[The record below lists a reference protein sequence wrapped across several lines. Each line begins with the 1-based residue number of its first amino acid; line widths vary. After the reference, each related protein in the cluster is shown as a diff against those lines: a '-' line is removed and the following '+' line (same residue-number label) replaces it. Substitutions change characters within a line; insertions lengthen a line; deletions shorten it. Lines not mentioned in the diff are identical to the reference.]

1 MFTIVK
7 FGPAKVKGRA
17 MSPEEIAAR
26 MDGRLVSGA
35 DGRLEAF
42 LPSPMVQ
49 NHAAF
54 IERLDDGTLVCLW
67 FGGTLE
73 GKSDISIYGTT
84 LAIGAESWSPSVRLS
99 YDPDRSE
106 QNPVLWRNGAGQ
118 WQLFHTAQPSGN
130 QDECLL
136 RARNISIAGGTLT
149 GEEPRTIDLP
159 LGSFIRGR
167 FVRRKDGAWMMPVF
181 RCISRPG
188 QRWNGS
194 HDTAAV
200 AVSTDE
206 GQTWTMSEVP
216 GSIGSVHMT
225 IVPLDGDHMVAFY
238 RRRQS
243 DFVHRSESLD
253 GGNTWSAPAPTD
265 VPNNNSSINV
275 IRLADGR
282 LAMLCNPTSAATSS
296 DRRVSLYDEIEEGD
310 DRPDASGGCAPI
322 WGVPRAP
329 MTLCVSTDGGKTWP
343 LRRIVD
349 DSPGTCLSNNSVDGR
364 NKELSYPYLLEGE
377 DGALH
382 VAYTYFRRAIKYVRL
397 PAGWI
402 DGENS

>member
-1 MFTIVK
+1 
-7 FGPAKVKGRA
+7 

-26 MDGRLVSGA
+26 MDGMLRHQS
-35 DGRLEAF
+35 DGRAEAL
-42 LPSPMVQ
+42 LPSPMAQ

-54 IERLDDGTLVCLW
+54 IERLEGDALACLW

-73 GKSDISIYGTT
+73 GKSDISIYGSV
-84 LAIGAESWSPSVRLS
+84 LVPGANGWTASTRLS
-99 YDPDRSE
+99 DDPDRSE
-106 QNPVLWRNGAGQ
+106 QNPVLWRNGAGN

-130 QDECLL
+130 QDECVI
-136 RARNISIAGGTLT
+136 RARPITFDGSLRGGA
-149 GEEPRTIDLP
+149 PREIGLP
-159 LGSFIRGR
+159 KGSFIRGR
-167 FVRRKDGAWMMPVF
+167 FVRRQDGAWMMPVF

-200 AVSTDE
+200 ALSQDD
-206 GQTWTMSEVP
+206 GQTWDLNEVP

-243 DFVHRSESLD
+243 DFVHRSESAD
-253 GGNTWSAPAPTD
+253 GGFTWTSPVPTD

-275 IRLADGR
+275 IRLGDGR
-282 LAMLCNPTSAATSS
+282 LAMVCNPVSAATST

-310 DRPDASGGCAPI
+310 DRPDATGGCAPI

-329 MTLCVSTDGGKTWP
+329 LTLCVSSDGGKTWP
-343 LRRIVD
+343 LRSIVD
-349 DSPGTCLSNNSVDGR
+349 HSSGSCLSNNSVDGR
-364 NKELSYPYLLEGE
+364 NKELSYPYLLEGQ
-377 DGALH
+377 DGTLH
-382 VAYTYFRRAIKYVRL
+382 VAYTYFRRAIKYVQL

-402 DGENS
+402 DRGQE

>member
-1 MFTIVK
+1 
-7 FGPAKVKGRA
+7 
-17 MSPEEIAAR
+17 MSPEEIAGR
-26 MDGRLVSGA
+26 MDGVLARGD
-35 DGRLEAF
+35 DGRLEAY
-42 LPSPMVQ
+42 LPSPMIQ

-54 IERLDDGTLVCLW
+54 IECMDDGTLACLW
-67 FGGTLE
+67 FGGSLE
-73 GKSDISIYGTT
+73 GKSDISIHASV
-84 LAIGAESWSPSVRLS
+84 LVPGAARWGEAVQLS
-99 YDPDRSE
+99 NDPDRSE
-106 QNPVLWRNGAGQ
+106 QNPVLWRNGHGD

-136 RARNISIAGGTLT
+136 RARLVRLDGTLS
-149 GEEPRTIDLP
+149 GGQSRDIDLP

-167 FVRRKDGAWMMPVF
+167 FVRRADGAWMMPIF

-200 AVSTDE
+200 GVSHDE
-206 GQTWTMSEVP
+206 GQTWTMHEVP

-253 GGNTWSAPAPTD
+253 GGMTWSAPEPTD

-275 IRLADGR
+275 IRLRDGR
-282 LAMLCNPTSAATSS
+282 LAMLCNPMSAATSA

-310 DRPDASGGCAPI
+310 DRPDASGGCSPI

-329 MTLCVSTDGGKTWP
+329 MTLCISSDGGKTWP

-349 DSPGTCLSNNSVDGR
+349 DSPGTCLSNNSIDGR

-377 DGALH
+377 AGELH
-382 VAYTYFRRAIKYVRL
+382 LAYTYFRRAIKYVRL

>member
-1 MFTIVK
+1 
-7 FGPAKVKGRA
+7 
-17 MSPEEIAAR
+17 MSPDQIAER
-26 MDGRLVSGA
+26 MDGVLTEGG

-54 IERLDDGTLVCLW
+54 IERMDGGALACLW
-67 FGGTLE
+67 FGGSLE
-73 GKSDISIYGTT
+73 GKADISIHASV
-84 LAIGAESWSPSVRLS
+84 LAPGASSWGEAIQLS
-99 YDPDRSE
+99 NDPDRSE
-106 QNPVLWRNGAGQ
+106 QNPVLWRNGRGE

-136 RARNISIAGGTLT
+136 RARPISLDGTLK
-149 GEEPRTIDLP
+149 GGQPRDIDLP

-167 FVRRKDGAWMMPVF
+167 FVRRADGAWMMPIF

-200 AVSTDE
+200 GVSHDE
-206 GQTWTMSEVP
+206 GQSWSMHEVP

-243 DFVHRSESLD
+243 DFVHRSESRD
-253 GGNTWSAPAPTD
+253 GGMTWSAPAPTD

-275 IRLADGR
+275 IRLRDGR
-282 LAMLCNPTSAATSS
+282 LAMLCNPTSAATSA

-310 DRPDASGGCAPI
+310 DRPDASGGCSPI

-329 MTLCVSTDGGKTWP
+329 MTLCISSDGGKTWP
-343 LRRIVD
+343 IRRIVD
-349 DSPGTCLSNNSVDGR
+349 DSPGTCLSNNSIDGR

-377 DGALH
+377 GGELH
-382 VAYTYFRRAIKYVRL
+382 LAYTYFRRAIKYVRL

-402 DGENS
+402 DGEHS

>member
-1 MFTIVK
+1 
-7 FGPAKVKGRA
+7 
-17 MSPEEIAAR
+17 MSPDEIAAR
-26 MDGRLVSGA
+26 MDGQLVQGVE
-35 DGRLEAF
+35 GRSEAF

-54 IERLDDGTLVCLW
+54 IERLDDGTLACLW
-67 FGGTLE
+67 FGGSLE
-73 GKSDISIYGTT
+73 GKSDISIHAST
-84 LAIGAESWSPSVRLS
+84 LAPGATRWSEAVQLS
-99 YDPDRSE
+99 DDPDRSE
-106 QNPVLWRNGAGQ
+106 QNPVLWRNGRGE

-136 RARNISIAGGTLT
+136 RARPVSLENGALSGGR
-149 GEEPRTIDLP
+149 PREIDLP

-167 FVRRKDGAWMMPVF
+167 FIRRADGAWMMPVF

-200 AVSTDE
+200 AVSHDE
-206 GQTWTMSEVP
+206 GATWTMSEVP

-225 IVPLDGDHMVAFY
+225 IVPTDGDHMVAFY

-243 DFVHRSESLD
+243 DFVHRSESRD
-253 GGNTWSAPAPTD
+253 GGVTWSEPAPTD

-282 LAMLCNPTSAATSS
+282 LAMLCNPTSSATSA
-296 DRRVSLYDEIEEGD
+296 DRRTSLYDEIEEGD

-329 MTLCVSTDGGKTWP
+329 MTLCISTDGGLTWP
-343 LRRIVD
+343 LRRVVD

-377 DGALH
+377 GGELH
-382 VAYTYFRRAIKYVRL
+382 LAYTYFRRAIKYVRL

-402 DGENS
+402 DGDKA

>member
-1 MFTIVK
+1 MT
-7 FGPAKVKGRA
+7 
-17 MSPEEIAAR
+17 PEDIAAR
-26 MDGRLVSGA
+26 MNGQLATVA
-35 DGRLEAF
+35 DGRIEAF

-54 IERLDDGTLVCLW
+54 LEHLDDGSIACLW

-73 GKSDISIYGTT
+73 GKSDISIFAST
-84 LAIGAESWSPSVRLS
+84 LAAGAERWSADMRLS
-99 YDPDRSE
+99 HDPDRSE
-106 QNPVLWRNGAGQ
+106 QNPVLWRNGDGVL
-118 WQLFHTAQPSGN
+118 QLFHTAQPSGN

-136 RARNISIAGGTLT
+136 RARVITVEKGGLS
-149 GEEPRTIDLP
+149 GDAPRDIGLP

-167 FVRRKDGAWMMPVF
+167 FVRRNDGAWMMPVF

-206 GQTWTMSEVP
+206 GETWSLTEVP

-243 DFVHRSESLD
+243 DFVARSESLD
-253 GGNTWSAPAPTD
+253 GGHTWSAPAMTD

-275 IRLADGR
+275 IRLSDGR
-282 LAMLCNPTSAATSS
+282 LAMVCNPVSAATSS

-310 DRPDASGGCAPI
+310 DRPDASGGCEPI

-329 MTLCVSTDGGKTWP
+329 LTLCVSTDGGLTWP
-343 LRRIVD
+343 IRRIVD

-364 NKELSYPYLLEGE
+364 NKELSYPYLLEGK

>member
-1 MFTIVK
+1 
-7 FGPAKVKGRA
+7 
-17 MSPEEIAAR
+17 MSPDEIASR
-26 MDGRLVSGA
+26 MDGHLTPGN
-35 DGRLEAF
+35 DGRVEAF

-54 IERLDDGTLVCLW
+54 IERLDDGTLACLW
-67 FGGTLE
+67 FGGSLE
-73 GKSDISIYGTT
+73 GKSDISIHGAT
-84 LAIGAESWSPSVRLS
+84 LSQGAARWSASTQLS
-99 YDPDRSE
+99 NDTDRSE
-106 QNPVLWRNGAGQ
+106 QNPVLWRNGAGD
-118 WQLFHTAQPSGN
+118 WQLLHTAQPSGN

-136 RARNISIAGGTLT
+136 RARPITFDGTLE
-149 GEEPRTIDLP
+149 GGAPRDIDLP

-167 FVRRKDGAWMMPVF
+167 FVRRADGAWMMPIF

-194 HDTAAV
+194 HDTAAIG
-200 AVSTDE
+200 VSHDD

-243 DFVHRSESLD
+243 DFVHRSESHD
-253 GGNTWSAPAPTD
+253 GGLTWSAPGPTD

-275 IRLADGR
+275 IRLQDGR
-282 LAMLCNPTSAATSS
+282 LAMLCNPISAALSS

-310 DRPDASGGCAPI
+310 DRPDATGGCAPT

-329 MTLCVSTDGGKTWP
+329 MTLCISTDGGLTWP
-343 LRRIVD
+343 LRRVVD
-349 DSPGTCLSNNSVDGR
+349 DSPGTCLSNNSIDGR

-377 DGALH
+377 GGELH
-382 VAYTYFRRAIKYVRL
+382 LAYTYFRRAIKYVRL

-402 DGENS
+402 DGDNS

>member
-1 MFTIVK
+1 
-7 FGPAKVKGRA
+7 
-17 MSPEEIAAR
+17 MSPEEIAGR
-26 MDGRLVSGA
+26 MNGQLTRAG

-49 NHAAF
+49 NHAAY
-54 IERLDDGTLVCLW
+54 IERLDDGTLACLW

-73 GKSDISIYGTT
+73 GKSDISIYAAT
-84 LAIGAESWSPSVRLS
+84 LAPGADGWSAAVQLS
-99 YDPDRSE
+99 NDPDRSE
-106 QNPVLWRNGAGQ
+106 QNPVLWRNGQGQ

-136 RARNISIAGGTLT
+136 RARIIGFDGTLK
-149 GEEPRTIDLP
+149 GGEPRVIDLP

-167 FVRRKDGAWMMPVF
+167 FVRRQDGAWMMPIF

-200 AVSTDE
+200 AVSHDE

-225 IVPLDGDHMVAFY
+225 IVPLDGEHLVAFY

-243 DFVHRSESLD
+243 DFVHRSESRD
-253 GGNTWSAPAPTD
+253 GGVSWSAPEPTD

-275 IRLADGR
+275 VRLGDGR
-282 LAMLCNPTSAATSS
+282 LAMVCNPTSAATST

-310 DRPDASGGCAPI
+310 DRPDATGGCAPI

-329 MTLCVSTDGGKTWP
+329 LTLCISTDGGLTWP
-343 LRRIVD
+343 LRRVVD
-349 DSPGTCLSNNSVDGR
+349 DSPGTCLSNNSIDGR

-377 DGALH
+377 GGELH

-397 PAGWI
+397 PAGWV
-402 DGENS
+402 DGVEA

>member
-1 MFTIVK
+1 MT
-7 FGPAKVKGRA
+7 PD
-17 MSPEEIAAR
+17 EIAAR
-26 MDGRLVSGA
+26 MTGQIVPN
-35 DGRLEAF
+35 EAGLMEAY

-54 IERLDDGTLVCLW
+54 IEQLDDGTLACLW

-73 GKSDISIYGTT
+73 GKSDISIYGST
-84 LAIGAESWSPSVRLS
+84 LPVGADSWSAPVRLS
-99 YDPDRSE
+99 DDPERSE
-106 QNPVLWRNGAGQ
+106 QNPVLTRNAQGR
-118 WQLFHTAQPSGN
+118 WHLVHTAQPAGN

-136 RARNISIAGGTLT
+136 REREISFENGALRSS
-149 GEEPRTIDLP
+149 EPRLIDLP
-159 LGSFIRGR
+159 LGTFVRGR
-167 FVRRKDGAWMMPVF
+167 FVRRTDGAWMMPVF

-194 HDTAAV
+194 HDTAGV
-200 AVSTDE
+200 AVSHDD
-206 GQTWTMSEVP
+206 GKTWSLSEVP

-225 IVPLDGDHMVAFY
+225 IVPLDGEHMVAFY

-253 GGNTWSAPAPTD
+253 GGITWSAPEATD

-275 IRLADGR
+275 VRLADGR
-282 LAMLCNPTSAATSS
+282 LAMVCNPASAATSS

-310 DRPDASGGCAPI
+310 DRPDATGGCSPI

-329 MTLCVSTDGGKTWP
+329 LTLGVSTDGGRTFP
-343 LRRIVD
+343 LRRIID
-349 DSPGTCLSNNSVDGR
+349 NSPGTCLANNSLDGR
-364 NKELSYPYLLEGE
+364 NKELSYPYLLEGP
-377 DGALH
+377 DGAIH

-397 PAGWI
+397 PKGWI
-402 DGENS
+402 DGENN

>member
-1 MFTIVK
+1 
-7 FGPAKVKGRA
+7 
-17 MSPEEIAAR
+17 MSPEEIAER
-26 MDGRLVSGA
+26 MNGKLKPGS
-35 DGRLEAF
+35 DGRLEAL

-54 IERLDDGTLVCLW
+54 IERLDDGSLACLW
-67 FGGTLE
+67 FGGSLE
-73 GKSDISIYGTT
+73 GKSDISIYASA
-84 LAIGAESWSPSVRLS
+84 LAPGSQSWSSASQLS
-99 YDPDRSE
+99 NDPERSE
-106 QNPVLWRNGAGQ
+106 QNPVLWKNGHGA
-118 WQLFHTAQPSGN
+118 WQLLHTAQPAGN

-136 RARNISIAGGTLT
+136 RARPISFADGVLAGA
-149 GEEPRTIDLP
+149 EPRIIDLP
-159 LGSFIRGR
+159 LGCFIRGR
-167 FVRRKDGAWMMPVF
+167 FVRRKDGAWMMPIF
-181 RCISRPG
+181 RCASRPG

-200 AVSTDE
+200 GISHDE
-206 GQTWTMSEVP
+206 GATWSLHDVP

-253 GGNTWSAPAPTD
+253 GGMTWSAPAPTD

-275 IRLADGR
+275 VRLSDGR
-282 LAMLCNPTSAATSS
+282 LAMVCNPTSAATS
-296 DRRVSLYDEIEEGD
+296 DARRVSLYDEIEAGD
-310 DRPDASGGCAPI
+310 DRPDATGGCNPI

-329 MTLCVSTDGGKTWP
+329 LTLAISDDTGRSWP
-343 LRRIVD
+343 LRRIID
-349 DSPGTCLSNNSVDGR
+349 DSTGACLSNNSEDGR
-364 NKELSYPYLLEGE
+364 NQELSYPYMLEGE
-377 DGALH
+377 NGELH

-402 DGENS
+402 DGDQS

>member
-1 MFTIVK
+1 MTPQEIEAHMTGQVTAM
-7 FGPAKVKGRA
+7 GAGRF
-17 MSPEEIAAR
+17 
-26 MDGRLVSGA
+26 
-35 DGRLEAF
+35 EAY

-54 IERLDDGTLVCLW
+54 IELLENGTLACLW

-73 GKSDISIYGTT
+73 GKSDISIYAST
-84 LAIGAESWSPSVRLS
+84 LAPGAERWSPAIQLS
-99 YDPDRSE
+99 NDPDRSE
-106 QNPVLWRNGAGQ
+106 QNPVLTKTGQ
-118 WQLFHTAQPSGN
+118 GTWQLFHTAQPSGN

-136 RARNISIAGGTLT
+136 RARDIGFDGETLSGGA
-149 GEEPRTIDLP
+149 PRLVDLP
-159 LGSFIRGR
+159 LGTFVRGR
-167 FVRRKDGAWMMPVF
+167 FVRRTDGAWMMPVF
-181 RCISRPG
+181 RCIPRPG

-194 HDTAAV
+194 HDTAGV
-200 AVSTDE
+200 AVSHDD
-206 GQTWTMSEVP
+206 GATWSLSDVP

-225 IVPLDGDHMVAFY
+225 IVPLDGEHMVAFY

-253 GGNTWSAPAPTD
+253 GGVTWSAPQPTD

-282 LAMLCNPTSAATSS
+282 LAMLCNPASAATSA

-329 MTLCVSTDGGKTWP
+329 LSLCISSDGGLNWP
-343 LRRIVD
+343 LRRVVD
-349 DSPGTCLSNNSVDGR
+349 DSSGKCLSNNSIDGR
-364 NKELSYPYLLEGE
+364 NQELSYPYLLEGP

-382 VAYTYFRRAIKYVRL
+382 VAYTYFRRAIKYVHL
-397 PAGWI
+397 PRGWI
-402 DGENS
+402 DGEPS

>member
-1 MFTIVK
+1 MT
-7 FGPAKVKGRA
+7 PQ
-17 MSPEEIAAR
+17 EIAAR
-26 MDGRLVSGA
+26 MDGQLVAGA

-42 LPSPMVQ
+42 LPSPVVQ

-54 IERLDDGTLVCLW
+54 LERLDDGSVACLW

-73 GKSDISIYGTT
+73 GKSDISIYAST
-84 LAIGAESWSPSVRLS
+84 LAPGAKVWSTHTRLS
-99 YDPDRSE
+99 DDPNRSE
-106 QNPVLWRNGAGQ
+106 QNPVLWRNGVGV
-118 WQLFHTAQPSGN
+118 WQLIHTAQPAGN

-136 RARNISIAGGTLT
+136 RARVISADHGALT
-149 GEEPRTIDLP
+149 GKEPREIDLP
-159 LGSFIRGR
+159 LGSFVRGR
-167 FVRRKDGAWMMPVF
+167 LVRRDDGAWMMPLF

-225 IVPLDGDHMVAFY
+225 IVPLEGARLAAFY

-253 GGNTWSAPAPTD
+253 GGRTWSTPAPTD

-275 IRLADGR
+275 IRLGDGR
-282 LAMLCNPTSAATSS
+282 LAMVCNPTSAATSN
-296 DRRVSLYDEIEEGD
+296 DRRSSLYDEIEKGD
-310 DRPDASGGCAPI
+310 DRPDATGGCSPI

-329 MTLCVSTDGGKTWP
+329 LTLCLSVDRGKTWP
-343 LRRIVD
+343 IRRVVD
-349 DSPGTCLSNNSVDGR
+349 DSPGTCLSNNSLDGR

-377 DGALH
+377 DGTLH

-402 DGENS
+402 DGEQS

>member
-1 MFTIVK
+1 MT
-7 FGPAKVKGRA
+7 PD
-17 MSPEEIAAR
+17 EIAAR
-26 MDGRLVSGA
+26 MDGRLVDGP
-35 DGRLEAF
+35 DGRREA
-42 LPSPMVQ
+42 LLASPMVQ
-49 NHAAF
+49 NHTAF
-54 IERLDDGTLVCLW
+54 IELLDDGGLACLW

-73 GKSDISIYGTT
+73 GKSDISIHG
-84 LAIGAESWSPSVRLS
+84 SVLPAGGGQWGSTVQLS
-99 YDPDRSE
+99 HDTERSE
-106 QNPVLWRNGAGQ
+106 QNPVLVRDSVGR
-118 WQLFHTAQPSGN
+118 LHLVHTAQPAGN

-136 RARNISIAGGTLT
+136 RMRPISFDGNVLSGGQ
-149 GEEPRTIDLP
+149 PRDLGLP
-159 LGSFIRGR
+159 LGTFVRAR
-167 FVRRKDGAWMMPVF
+167 FVRRKDSAWMMPVF
-181 RCISRPG
+181 RCIPRPG

-194 HDTAAV
+194 HDLAGV
-200 AVSTDE
+200 AVSTDD
-206 GQTWTMSEVP
+206 GLSWAMTDVP

-253 GGNTWSAPAPTD
+253 GGFTWSAPQPTD

-275 IRLADGR
+275 VRLADGR
-282 LAMLCNPTSAATSS
+282 LAMVCNPVSAATSP
-296 DRRVSLYDEIEEGD
+296 DRRVSLYDEIEAGD
-310 DRPDASGGCAPI
+310 DRPDASGGCSPI

-329 MTLCVSTDGGKTWP
+329 LTLCVSTDGGKNWP

-349 DSPGTCLSNNSVDGR
+349 DSPGTCLTNNSVDGK
-364 NKELSYPYLLEGE
+364 NKELSYPYLLEGR

-402 DGENS
+402 DGANS

>member
-1 MFTIVK
+1 
-7 FGPAKVKGRA
+7 
-17 MSPEEIAAR
+17 MSPDEIAAR
-26 MDGRLVSGA
+26 MDGRLTAGD

-54 IERLDDGTLVCLW
+54 IETLDDGTLACLW

-73 GKSDISIYGTT
+73 GKSDISIFGAT
-84 LAIGAESWSPSVRLS
+84 LAPGADCWSDFTQLS
-99 YDPDRSE
+99 DDSARSE
-106 QNPVLWRNGAGQ
+106 QNPVLWRDGAGQ
-118 WQLFHTAQPSGN
+118 WHLFHTAQPSGN

-136 RARNISIAGGTLT
+136 RARPVSHTDDRLVGG
-149 GEEPRTIDLP
+149 EPRLIDLP

-167 FVRRKDGAWMMPVF
+167 FVRRSDGAWMMPVF

-200 AVSTDE
+200 AVSHDE
-206 GQTWTMSEVP
+206 GHTWSLTEVP

-253 GGNTWSAPAPTD
+253 GGLTWSAPAPSD

-282 LAMLCNPTSAATSS
+282 LAMVCNPTSAATSD
-296 DRRVSLYDEIEEGD
+296 DRRTSLYDEIEEGD
-310 DRPDASGGCAPI
+310 DRPDASGGCQPI

-329 MTLCVSTDGGKTWP
+329 LTLCISTDGGLTWP
-343 LRRIVD
+343 LRRIID
-349 DSPGTCLSNNSVDGR
+349 TSPGTCLSNNSIDGR

-377 DGALH
+377 GGELH

-402 DGENS
+402 DGDQL

>member
-1 MFTIVK
+1 
-7 FGPAKVKGRA
+7 
-17 MSPEEIAAR
+17 MSPDEIASR
-26 MDGRLVSGA
+26 MDGHLTPGN
-35 DGRLEAF
+35 DGRVEAF

-54 IERLDDGTLVCLW
+54 IERLDDGTLACLW
-67 FGGTLE
+67 FGGSLE
-73 GKSDISIYGTT
+73 GKSDISIHGAT
-84 LAIGAESWSPSVRLS
+84 LSPGAARWSASTQLS
-99 YDPDRSE
+99 NDADRSE
-106 QNPVLWRNGAGQ
+106 QNPVLWRNGAGN
-118 WQLFHTAQPSGN
+118 WQLLHTAQPSGN

-136 RARNISIAGGTLT
+136 RARPITFDGALKGGA
-149 GEEPRTIDLP
+149 PRDIDLP

-167 FVRRKDGAWMMPVF
+167 FVRRADGAWMMPIF

-194 HDTAAV
+194 HDTAAIG
-200 AVSTDE
+200 VSHDD

-225 IVPLDGDHMVAFY
+225 IVPLDGDQMVAFY

-243 DFVHRSESLD
+243 DFVHRSESYD
-253 GGNTWSAPAPTD
+253 GGLTWSAPGPTD

-275 IRLADGR
+275 IRLQDGR
-282 LAMLCNPTSAATSS
+282 LAMLCNPISAALSS

-310 DRPDASGGCAPI
+310 DRPDATGGCAPI

-329 MTLCVSTDGGKTWP
+329 MTLCISTDGGLTWP
-343 LRRIVD
+343 LRRVVD
-349 DSPGTCLSNNSVDGR
+349 DSPGTCLSNNSIDGR

-377 DGALH
+377 GGELH
-382 VAYTYFRRAIKYVRL
+382 LAYTYFRRAIKYVRL

-402 DGENS
+402 DGDNS

>member
-1 MFTIVK
+1 MTPDDIQALMT
-7 FGPAKVKGRA
+7 GQITT
-17 MSPEEIAAR
+17 SPQGLAQAY
-26 MDGRLVSGA
+26 
-35 DGRLEAF
+35 

-54 IERLDDGTLVCLW
+54 IELLGDGSLACLW

-84 LAIGAESWSPSVRLS
+84 LAPGSDQWTAPVRLS
-99 YDPDRSE
+99 DDPDRSE
-106 QNPVLWRNGAGQ
+106 QNPVLTRDGTGQ
-118 WQLFHTAQPSGN
+118 WHLVHTAQPSGN

-136 RARNISIAGGTLT
+136 RTRPIGVIDGALSAG
-149 GEEPRTIDLP
+149 EPHLIDLP
-159 LGSFIRGR
+159 LGTFVRGR
-167 FVRRKDGAWMMPVF
+167 FVRRTDGAWMMPVF
-181 RCISRPG
+181 RCIPVPG

-194 HDTAAV
+194 HDTAGV
-200 AVSTDE
+200 AVSHNDGASWTLTD
-206 GQTWTMSEVP
+206 VP

-225 IVPLDGDHMVAFY
+225 IVPLDGAHMVAFY

-253 GGNTWSAPAPTD
+253 GGVTWSAPEPTD

-275 IRLADGR
+275 VRLADGR
-282 LAMLCNPTSAATSS
+282 LAMVCNPQSAATSD

-310 DRPDASGGCAPI
+310 DRPDATGGCAPI

-329 MTLCVSTDGGKTWP
+329 LSLCISSDGGLTWP
-343 LRRIVD
+343 WRKIID
-349 DSPGTCLSNNSVDGR
+349 DSPGTCQSNNSLDGR
-364 NKELSYPYLLEGE
+364 NKELSYPYLLEGP
-377 DGALH
+377 DGDIH

-397 PAGWI
+397 PRGWAE
-402 DGENS
+402 GESN

>member
-1 MFTIVK
+1 MT
-7 FGPAKVKGRA
+7 PD
-17 MSPEEIAAR
+17 EIETRMTGQLAAV
-26 MDGRLVSGA
+26 GG
-35 DGRLEAF
+35 GRLEAF

-54 IERLDDGTLVCLW
+54 IELLDDGTLACLW

-84 LAIGAESWSPSVRLS
+84 LAPGADRWTPSVQLS
-99 YDPDRSE
+99 DDPERSE
-106 QNPVLWRNGAGQ
+106 QNPVLTRDGQ
-118 WQLFHTAQPSGN
+118 GRWQLFHTAQPSGN

-136 RARNISIAGGTLT
+136 RARDISLESGTLV
-149 GEEPRTIDLP
+149 GSAPRIIDLP
-159 LGSFIRGR
+159 LGTFVRGR
-167 FVRRKDGAWMMPVF
+167 FVRRTDGAWMMPVF
-181 RCISRPG
+181 RCVSRPG

-194 HDTAAV
+194 HDTAGV
-200 AVSTDE
+200 AVSHDD
-206 GQTWTMSEVP
+206 GATWTMSEVP

-225 IVPLDGDHMVAFY
+225 IVPLDGAHMVAFY

-243 DFVHRSESLD
+243 DFVHRSESHD
-253 GGNTWSAPAPTD
+253 GGFTWSMPEPTD

-275 IRLADGR
+275 VRLADGR
-282 LAMLCNPTSAATSS
+282 LAMVCNPVSAATSS
-296 DRRVSLYDEIEEGD
+296 DRRASLYDEIEEGD

-329 MTLCVSTDGGKTWP
+329 LALCVSADGGKTWP

-349 DSPGTCLSNNSVDGR
+349 DSPGTCLSNNSIDGR
-364 NKELSYPYLLEGE
+364 NKELSYPYLLEGP

-397 PAGWI
+397 SRGWI
-402 DGENS
+402 DGEQS

>member
-1 MFTIVK
+1 MT
-7 FGPAKVKGRA
+7 PD
-17 MSPEEIAAR
+17 EIGAR
-26 MDGRLVSGA
+26 MDGQLIGGI
-35 DGRLEAF
+35 DGRVEA
-42 LPSPMVQ
+42 LLASPMVQ

-54 IERLDDGTLVCLW
+54 IELLDDGTLACLW

-73 GKSDISIYGTT
+73 GKSDISIHSAT
-84 LAIGAESWSPSVRLS
+84 LAPAADRFGPTVRLS
-99 YDPDRSE
+99 HDAERSE
-106 QNPVLWRNGAGQ
+106 QNPVLARDQQGNWH
-118 WQLFHTAQPSGN
+118 LIHTAQPAGN

-136 RARNISIAGGTLT
+136 RTRPIALDGNRLVGG
-149 GEEPRTIDLP
+149 EPGLIDLP
-159 LGSFIRGR
+159 LGT
-167 FVRRKDGAWMMPVF
+167 FVRARLVRRGDGAWLMPVF
-181 RCISRPG
+181 RCISQPG

-194 HDTAAV
+194 HDTAGV
-200 AVSTDE
+200 ATSLDD
-206 GQTWTMSEVP
+206 GRSWTLSEVP

-253 GGNTWSAPAPTD
+253 GGVTWSAPEATD

-282 LAMLCNPTSAATSS
+282 LAMVCNPVSAATSA
-296 DRRVSLYDEIEEGD
+296 DRRASLYDEIEEGD
-310 DRPDASGGCAPI
+310 DRPDATGGCAPI

-329 MTLCVSTDGGKTWP
+329 LTLCISSDSGRAWP

-349 DSPGTCLSNNSVDGR
+349 DSPGTCLTNNSVDGK
-364 NKELSYPYLLEGE
+364 NKELSYPYLLEGP
-377 DGALH
+377 DGVLH

-397 PAGWI
+397 PKGWI

>member
-1 MFTIVK
+1 
-7 FGPAKVKGRA
+7 
-17 MSPEEIAAR
+17 MSPDEIAQR
-26 MDGRLVSGA
+26 MHGQLESGA

-54 IERLDDGTLVCLW
+54 IERLDDGTLACLW

-73 GKSDISIYGTT
+73 GKSDISIYAAT
-84 LAIGAESWSPSVRLS
+84 LQPGAESWSDAVRLS
-99 YDPDRSE
+99 HDPARSE
-106 QNPVLWRNGAGQ
+106 QNPVLWRNGAGA
-118 WQLFHTAQPSGN
+118 WQLFHTAQPAGN

-136 RARNISIAGGTLT
+136 RARPISIGESLVGG
-149 GEEPRTIDLP
+149 EPRDLDLP

-167 FVRRKDGAWMMPVF
+167 FVRRADGAWMMPVF

-200 AVSTDE
+200 AVSHDDGE
-206 GQTWTMSEVP
+206 TWAMSEVP

-225 IVPLDGDHMVAFY
+225 IVPLDGSHMVAFY

-243 DFVHRSESLD
+243 DFVYRSESLD
-253 GGNTWSAPAPTD
+253 GGATWSAPEPTD

-282 LAMLCNPTSAATSS
+282 LAMVCNPTSAATSA

-310 DRPDASGGCAPI
+310 DRPDASGGCSPV

-329 MTLCVSTDGGKTWP
+329 LTLCLSSDGGRTWP

-349 DSPGTCLSNNSVDGR
+349 DSPGTCLSNNSIDGR

-377 DGALH
+377 GGELH
-382 VAYTYFRRAIKYVRL
+382 VVYTYFRRAIKYVRL

-402 DGENS
+402 DGAQA